1 MMEFFCPYCKLW
13 ITDTV
18 HAQHF
23 HHEDEDGEC
32 DEIRDWRVRVDGV
45 VYDDEETYYLGFTP
59 ATARE
64 VKRRMT
70 TTGTESE

>member
-1 MMEFFCPYCKLW
+1 MIY
-13 ITDTV
+13 I
-18 HAQHF
+18 
-23 HHEDEDGEC
+23 
-32 DEIRDWRVRVDGV
+32 
-45 VYDDEETYYLGFTP
+45 ETHYQGFTP